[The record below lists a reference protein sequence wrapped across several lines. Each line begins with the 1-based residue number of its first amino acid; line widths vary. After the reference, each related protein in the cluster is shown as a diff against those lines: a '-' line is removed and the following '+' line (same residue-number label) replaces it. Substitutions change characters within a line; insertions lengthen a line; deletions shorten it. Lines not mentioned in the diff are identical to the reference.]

1 MNEIKF
7 LTHTFAKKHING
19 RFHPESP
26 ERLVVLENWIKQSNL
41 NLELL
46 DRQATKEEI
55 LSVHSSNLYEMVK
68 KTDGIDGSFRFDADT
83 SASAYTFKASTG
95 AVATGITAIERATT
109 DVSYFA
115 LVRPPGHHAY
125 RSMPGGFCIFN
136 NIAIA
141 TTLALKRDWYRK
153 IAIIDFDQH
162 YGNGT
167 AAIMGSNPNVLY
179 FSTHASPNIAFP
191 GLGYIDELGE
201 GSGIGS
207 SVAIPLNYRA
217 TEADFFYAFESVIT
231 PICLQFQPEMIAI
244 SVGFD
249 AYEKDVIGVLGISIK
264 GFEIIGRLLKHLAQT
279 LDAPVAHFLEGGYN
293 IKDLPT
299 LMESYVKPF
308 NTPGKEVLSS
318 SMKDRLMDKTQEH
331 TFNVIERLKGLLSNY
346 WKI

>member
-1 MNEIKF
+1 MNQIKF
-7 LTHTFAKKHING
+7 LTHTSAKKHING

-26 ERLVVLENWIKQSNL
+26 ERLKILETWINQANME
-41 NLELL
+41 LEIL

-68 KTDGIDGSFRFDADT
+68 KTDGINGSFRFDADT
-83 SASAYTFKASTG
+83 SASTYTFKASTE

-109 DVSYFA
+109 DISYFA

-141 TTLALKRDWYRK
+141 STLALKRDWYQK

-167 AAIMGSNPNVLY
+167 AAIMGSNPYVLY
-179 FSTHASPNIAFP
+179 FSSHASPNIAFP

-201 GSGIGS
+201 GSGKGTSI
-207 SVAIPLNYRA
+207 AIPLNYRA
-217 TEADFFYAFESVIT
+217 TEADFFYAFESVIA
-231 PICLQFQPEMIAI
+231 PICLQFQPDLIAI
-244 SVGFD
+244 SAGFD
-249 AYEKDVIGVLGISIK
+249 AYEKDGIGVLGISVN
-264 GFEIIGRLLKHLAQT
+264 GFEIIGKLIKHLART

-293 IKDLPT
+293 IKDLPD
-299 LMESYVKPF
+299 LLASYVKPF
-308 NTPGKEVLSS
+308 YTPEEDILSS
-318 SMKDRLMDKTQEH
+318 SMKDELRDKTQEH
-331 TFNVIERLKGLLSNY
+331 TSQVIDRLKDLLRDY
-346 WKI
+346 WEV